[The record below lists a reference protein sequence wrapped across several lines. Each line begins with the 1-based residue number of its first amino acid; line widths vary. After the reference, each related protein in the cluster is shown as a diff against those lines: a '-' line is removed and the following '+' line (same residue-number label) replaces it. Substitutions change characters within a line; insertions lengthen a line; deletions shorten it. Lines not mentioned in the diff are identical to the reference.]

1 MYVSASFFFPGDSWL
16 IGGEARARSN
26 SVVTPLDGPPILK
39 RAHRSSI
46 APTGPAPAGTGYHS
60 SSPIDESP
68 FPMLS
73 EHEEAE
79 LAHAR
84 RISFGRGM
92 HDEDEEEGYPHQGGE
107 GDDDFLGE
115 PRDGETGQVRS
126 DRGSDDEQR
135 GFYDRERYEHRRRGK
150 EGHRAATDDE
160 GLVLGSIGEG
170 SSNDGS
176 IRRQRHGHG
185 RRSGSRSPPQSTNP
199 SPRLL
204 AQAASLGM
212 GMGQLMGGM
221 GPVRNHF
228 DFGPMEEF
236 AGKEKESLS
245 QGMGGMYGRWNGMD
259 EDLNAGQQVVDIP
272 AEQPNL
278 IDEDLMASAAG
289 PSSYDSKGGRVVGGT
304 TIGDADSQP
313 GSSPPPKTE
322 ELQVEP
328 EHTFTRRRQRKLSN
342 TNPSA
347 RRQGRLAL
355 FEGLGGGLTDDAPG
369 ESYTVHVHNHDAL
382 NGFSTA
388 LPTKAPRKPFPAIA
402 SGIQTGK
409 YTDYPD
415 GMGPPVGRERPY
427 RFSFYSN
434 ALPATIHARSLS
446 ELPSEGQ
453 TFGDLFAGRPAG
465 KAQAGSDAASF
476 AASRT
481 GSGAATPVGGEA
493 GPKSSLLARA
503 TTHGQDKAPNK
514 PVEDDVETKT
524 WWLDVLSPTDEEMR
538 MLAKVGS
545 LSA

>member
-1 MYVSASFFFPGDSWL
+1 MK
-16 IGGEARARSN
+16 R
-26 SVVTPLDGPPILK
+26 PL
-39 RAHRSSI
+39 RSSI
-46 APTGPAPAGTGYHS
+46 AAPTTTNTSGYHS

-84 RISFGRGM
+84 RISFGRGI
-92 HDEDEEEGYPHQGGE
+92 HEDEEEDGYPGMHHHAGE
-107 GDDDFLGE
+107 GDDDFMGE
-115 PRDGETGQVRS
+115 AREEPQVRS

-135 GFYDRERYEHRRRGK
+135 GFYERERYEHRRRGK
-150 EGHRAATDDE
+150 DRPDEE

-176 IRRQRHGHG
+176 LRRQRHGHG
-185 RRSGSRSPPQSTNP
+185 GRGGSRSPPQSTNP

-245 QGMGGMYGRWNGMD
+245 QGMGGIYGRWNGLD
-259 EDLNAGQQVVDIP
+259 EDLDAGQQVEIP
-272 AEQPNL
+272 AEQPTL
-278 IDEDLMASAAG
+278 IDEDLMPSSAGG
-289 PSSYDSKGGRVVGGT
+289 PSSYDSKGGRIVGGT
-304 TIGDADSQP
+304 TIGDAESQT

-322 ELQVEP
+322 EIHVVEP

-342 TNPSA
+342 TNPNA

-355 FEGLGGGLTDDAPG
+355 FEGLGGGLTDDAAG

-382 NGFSTA
+382 NGFSSA

-453 TFGDLFAGRPAG
+453 TFNDLFAGRPAG
-465 KAQAGSDAASF
+465 KAQGKDSDATSF

-481 GSGAATPVGGEA
+481 GSGAATPVGGDA
-493 GPKSSLLARA
+493 AGGPKSSLLARA
-503 TTHGQDKAPNK
+503 TTHGGADKTPK
-514 PVEDDVETKT
+514 PVEDDVETQT

-538 MLAKVGS
+538 MLAKVS
-545 LSA
+545 FLLILAESWLI